1 MDLGSVHRCGIL
13 NELLHGH
20 VSSKKK
26 KQGKI
31 LGKRKT
37 KPIEDEEEK
46 SPFLRVFKPTC
57 NIRTNTIFW

>member
-13 NELLHGH
+13 NELLLGH

-46 SPFLRVFKPTC
+46 NPFLRVFEPTC
-57 NIRTNTIFW
+57 NIRTSTIFW